1 MLRAS
6 STNEGVEIDLSA
18 VNGDASGDAGVAHG
32 ERLVAFTEAV
42 MGDDE
47 ATLKRERQA
56 LLDALGPAA
65 FVDACG
71 VVGAF
76 NVVDRIADAIG
87 IPLDGP
93 LQGMSVGVRQE
104 LGLARF
110 AAAANTPGATEGR

>member
-1 MLRAS
+1 M
-6 STNEGVEIDLSA
+6 
-18 VNGDASGDAGVAHG
+18 NGDAADDGGVAHG
-32 ERLVAFTEAV
+32 ARLLAFTEAA
-42 MGDDE
+42 MADDE
-47 ATLKRERQA
+47 GVLKRARLA
-56 LLDALGPAA
+56 LLDVLGPAA

-93 LQGMSVGVRQE
+93 LRGMSVDIRQE

>member
-1 MLRAS
+1 M
-6 STNEGVEIDLSA
+6 
-18 VNGDASGDAGVAHG
+18 NGDAGGDGGIAHG

-42 MGDDE
+42 MADDE
-47 ATLKRERQA
+47 AALKRERQA

-76 NVVDRIADAIG
+76 NIVDRIADATG

-93 LQGMSVGVRQE
+93 LQGMSADIRQE

-110 AAAANTPGATEGR
+110 AAAASTPGATEGR

>member
-1 MLRAS
+1 MNGGAS
-6 STNEGVEIDLSA
+6 ADG
-18 VNGDASGDAGVAHG
+18 GVAHG
-32 ERLVAFTEAV
+32 QQLVAFTEAA
-42 MGDDE
+42 MADDDG
-47 ATLKRERQA
+47 ALSREREV

-76 NVVDRIADAIG
+76 NVVDRIADATG

-93 LQGMSVGVRQE
+93 LQGMSADIRQE